1 MDASNL
7 ITALL
12 STQGLVLPPTW
23 LFRLYL
29 GLGWGL
35 VLAALALA
43 WLRGRGQASAGWQRW
58 LPLVLLLWCLLPG
71 AWSPAYWLGLALRAP
86 SGLLLLLCGWS
97 LWRQLRPQVGEGDS
111 FSILQPASAVL
122 VVLGWI
128 LLFDTLALAGP
139 VSLYAQG
146 YAPLTFGVLAL
157 AGLLPALLWGQL
169 GLSAMWLGAL
179 LLHLVLRLPTGN
191 VWDAVLDPGLWLW
204 LQLAW
209 LQRWRQ
215 RTRTA

>member
-7 ITALL
+7 ITALF

-43 WLRGRGQASAGWQRW
+43 WLRQRGRDSLPLQRW

-71 AWSPAYWLGLALRAP
+71 PWSPAYWLGLALRAP
-86 SGLLLLLCGWS
+86 SALLVLLCGWS
-97 LWRQLRPQVGEGDS
+97 LWQQWRPQTGRGGTWDMLRPATAA
-111 FSILQPASAVL
+111 LVL
-122 VVLGWI
+122 LGWI
-128 LLFDTLALAGP
+128 LLLDTLALAGP
-139 VSLYAQG
+139 VSLYAWG
-146 YAPLTFGVLAL
+146 YAPLTLGLLAL
-157 AGLLPALLWGQL
+157 LGLLPALLWGQFAFS
-169 GLSAMWLGAL
+169 GLWLGAL

-191 VWDAVLDPGLWLW
+191 VWDAVLDPGLWLC
-204 LQLAW
+204 LQWAW
-209 LQRWRQ
+209 LRRWRQ
-215 RTRTA
+215 RRA

>member
-1 MDASNL
+1 MDASSL

-29 GLGWGL
+29 GLGWGA
-35 VLAALALA
+35 VLAVLALA
-43 WLRGRGQASAGWQRW
+43 WLRQRGHASVRLQRW

-71 AWSPAYWLGLALRAP
+71 PWSPAYWLGLALRAP

-97 LWRQLRPQVGEGDS
+97 LWRQLRPQVCGGETLDV
-111 FSILQPASAVL
+111 LRPATGAL
-122 VVLGWI
+122 ALLGWV
-128 LLFDTLALAGP
+128 LLLDTLALAGP
-139 VSLYAQG
+139 FSLYAWG
-146 YAPLTFGVLAL
+146 YAPLTLGLLAL
-157 AGLLPALLWGQL
+157 LGLLPALLWGQVAL
-169 GLSAMWLGAL
+169 PGLWLGAL

-204 LQLAW
+204 LQLDW
-209 LQRWRQ
+209 LRRWR
-215 RTRTA
+215 RHA